1 MLRDRNLVTA
11 EPLFPKKIRAEPV
24 QPDTPPTRNSLARI
38 VLGFEAI
45 CVVDRLM
52 AWQIQSASPSNRSH
66 FRAVFMDGGLSPSVQ
81 SPKISVRALSGFMP
95 PETRR
100 WNSC

>member
-24 QPDTPPTRNSLARI
+24 QADTPPTRNSLARI

-52 AWQIQSASPSNRSH
+52 AWQI
-66 FRAVFMDGGLSPSVQ
+66 
-81 SPKISVRALSGFMP
+81 
-95 PETRR
+95 
-100 WNSC
+100 